1 MLALVRPDSSD
12 FPLFLHV
19 LGAVVLVGATG
30 AAAIAAGRSQTS
42 PLLRRVAFRTLL
54 VFVLPA
60 WVLMRFAGQWVD
72 SKEDIPG
79 DPTWLGI
86 GFLVGDVGLV
96 LLLVTTL
103 IGWWS
108 TRRPEKGW
116 PARAVTALAALYLAA
131 LLVAVFAM
139 SGKPGS

>member
-1 MLALVRPDSSD
+1 MLAVVRPDSWNL
-12 FPLFLHV
+12 PLFLHV
-19 LGAVVLVGATG
+19 LGAILLLGAISAT
-30 AAAIAAGRSQTS
+30 ALAAGRSQTS

-60 WVLMRFAGQWVD
+60 WVLMRFAGEWIN

-86 GFLVGDVGLV
+86 GYLVGDVGLV
-96 LLLVTTL
+96 LLLLTTL
-103 IGWWS
+103 LGWWS
-108 TRRPEKGW
+108 TRRPDKRW
-116 PARAVTALAALYLAA
+116 PAQAVTALAGLYLAA
-131 LLVAVFAM
+131 LLVAMFAM